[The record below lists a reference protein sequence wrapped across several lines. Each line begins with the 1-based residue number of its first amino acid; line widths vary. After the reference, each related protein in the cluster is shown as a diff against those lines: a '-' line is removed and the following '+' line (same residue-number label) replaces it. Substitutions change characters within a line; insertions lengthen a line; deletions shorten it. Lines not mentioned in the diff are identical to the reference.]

1 MALSHVWKNPR
12 HQARQRQS
20 VVPAGV
26 RASHGCKG
34 VAAIRIS
41 GDFKPSPVRM
51 AKRRF
56 TTGTWYIIPKCT
68 FPSSRSRIT
77 HRKGGFTIMTKR
89 KSTITPFEEAH
100 FRFGLIAPVIQNVYP
115 DTSARAYYR
124 RVTEKPILCPDGIA
138 YNGSYGSSISK
149 RLHGL

>member
-20 VVPAGV
+20 VVTAGV
-26 RASHGCKG
+26 RASRVCKS

-56 TTGTWYIIPKCT
+56 TIEITFKYFSYIRFFLQIQ
-68 FPSSRSRIT
+68 FNVIT
-77 HRKGGFTIMTKR
+77 ELLR
-89 KSTITPFEEAH
+89 
-100 FRFGLIAPVIQNVYP
+100 
-115 DTSARAYYR
+115 
-124 RVTEKPILCPDGIA
+124 
-138 YNGSYGSSISK
+138 
-149 RLHGL
+149 